1 MVLPFVQHLWVH
13 RVLLHAA
20 RWGAQAWHTALAD
33 LLDERARAGAT
44 WAATTL
50 LVRFDDGA
58 PLDAGCATPEA
69 ALQDLRQG
77 RASAAVLMPSRD
89 GRRALDWLVRLR
101 GAAVR
106 TAPAVVILLP
116 DFDAEAQLA
125 ALRAGADAVLPLEAS
140 AALIDAQLD
149 RLRQR
154 AAPAMPAWLEGP
166 GGLRLEAATLR
177 AWVGE
182 QPLSLKPGLFRLLW
196 CLMAEPDRVFSLSAL
211 RVAIEVEATTQADSI
226 HAYVSRLRKALRPHR
241 IDACIQTVHRFGYR
255 CVPALAEAS
264 AARGVGDAPA
274 IADA

>member
-1 MVLPFVQHLWVH
+1 MALLFFQHPWAH

-20 RWGAQAWHTALAD
+20 RWGAQACHAAIID
-33 LLDERARAGAT
+33 LLGERARAGAT
-44 WAATTL
+44 WAATAL

-58 PLDAGCATPEA
+58 ASGAGCVTPEA

-77 RASAAVLMPSRD
+77 RASEAVLVPARD
-89 GRRALDWLVRLR
+89 LRRVLDWLARLR
-101 GAAVR
+101 TGAVCPS
-106 TAPAVVILLP
+106 PAVVVLLP
-116 DFDAEAQLA
+116 EPDAETRLA
-125 ALRAGADAVLPLEAS
+125 ALRAGADAVLPPQAS
-140 AALIDAQLD
+140 AALIDAQFD

-154 AAPAMPAWLEGP
+154 AAPPMPARLEGP

-182 QPLSLKPGLFRLLW
+182 QPLALKPGLFRLLW
-196 CLMAEPDRVFSLSAL
+196 CLVAEPDRVFSLSAL

-255 CVPALAEAS
+255 CVPALGS
-264 AARGVGDAPA
+264 ATTVSRA
-274 IADA
+274 ADAAPIDA